1 MVSRSWKRSES
12 RIAELLGGERVP
24 VSGRGDGPDIDHD
37 WLSVEVKSRA
47 SVPAW
52 LRKALAQARAAVTSR
67 DQLPVA
73 VIHQAGDRHS
83 SDLVVLS
90 LADFVE
96 WFGGNPR
103 PDAAEAI

>member
-1 MVSRSWKRSES
+1 
-12 RIAELLGGERVP
+12 VP

-52 LRKALAQARAAVTSR
+52 LRKALAQARGAAKRR
-67 DQLPVA
+67 DQLPVV
-73 VIHQAGDRHS
+73 VIHEEGTQHGK
-83 SDLVVLS
+83 SDLVLLS

-96 WFGGNPR
+96 WFGTNGP
-103 PDAAEAI
+103 PAAAEAV